1 MYASFYEGKRR
12 YNIKLWK
19 LFIDCFNCLPVAALI
34 DDRILC
40 MHGGLSPEL
49 ESIEQIKKVEKPTDV
64 PDTGKR
70 IIIQG
75 YCVTYCGQILIKILK
90 DGEKMREEFLLHLAL
105 TLFKCFAKSMILT

>member
-1 MYASFYEGKRR
+1 MNVQLAELGKRR

-49 ESIEQIKKVEKPTDV
+49 ESIEQIKKIEKPTDV
-64 PDTGKR
+64 PDIGTS
-70 IIIQG
+70 
-75 YCVTYCGQILIKILK
+75 
-90 DGEKMREEFLLHLAL
+90 
-105 TLFKCFAKSMILT
+105 TLS